1 MIVKFVEKKKELWDQ
16 YLETCLFAYNSSRH
30 ESTHFSPFELVFG
43 RKAVLPID
51 LDTEKSQP
59 EAILQ
64 KHNSEDDMS
73 SSHAA
78 AKHQEV
84 QSLTLL
90 EHSKSKRSSMI
101 ENAVNQVYIVLPTS
115 NLLL

>member
-1 MIVKFVEKKKELWDQ
+1 M
-16 YLETCLFAYNSSRH
+16 
-30 ESTHFSPFELVFG
+30 FG

-73 SSHAA
+73 SSHVMKAA
-78 AKHQEV
+78 AKHQG
-84 QSLTLL
+84 LL
-90 EHSKSKRSSMI
+90 DSAKSNIARAQQKQKEQYDRKRCKPGIHCSPHI
-101 ENAVNQVYIVLPTS
+101 
-115 NLLL
+115 